1 MFKMVLGAAM
11 QNMEASSRGLV
22 FMLCLSWEKTL
33 WPAVASTAA
42 ILWGDE
48 PTSVPKDTESRGGEE
63 WGGIPLS
70 REGVSP
76 SGPPPANYVS
86 GEHLYILQWY

>member
-1 MFKMVLGAAM
+1 MGLTVIAASM
-11 QNMEASSRGLV
+11 HGLLRSTCNHIHKLLASA
-22 FMLCLSWEKTL
+22 T
-33 WPAVASTAA
+33 VASTAA

-48 PTSVPKDTESRGGEE
+48 RTSVPKDTESRGGEE

-86 GEHLYILQWY
+86 GDNRKLYILQ